1 MVLVMITR
9 LILLYAIIAQIA
21 DAYLTVQGV
30 NVCGLQCEGN
40 PLAYKLMELY
50 GPVHGMLALKG
61 IVLPMAIY
69 AWNGAYSRYGAII
82 AVALALSGTIGFVSW
97 LI

>member
-1 MVLVMITR
+1 MITR

-40 PLAYKLMELY
+40 PLAYKLMEFY

-69 AWNGAYSRYGAII
+69 TWNWNNHRYAAVI
-82 AVALALSGTIGFVSW
+82 AVALSLSGTIGFMSW